1 MSAGVPT
8 APVELV
14 LASTSRYR
22 RDLLTRLTPSFH
34 TLAPD
39 VDESARTGEPPAAL
53 ATRLA
58 LAKANA
64 VAAHCPG
71 SIVIG
76 SDQVAE
82 VDGMPLGKPGSVTAA
97 CAQLAASSG
106 RNVVFHTALCVI
118 DTRGTTPTIRA
129 AIDTTTV
136 VFRQLDAT
144 EIARYVA
151 QEQPL
156 DCAGSFKAEGLGISL
171 FERIETIDPT
181 ALIGLPLIGLARLL
195 REAGLVIP

>member
-1 MSAGVPT
+1 MAIPST
-8 APVELV
+8 ALV

-22 RDLLTRLTPSFH
+22 RDLLARLTPSFR
-34 TLAPD
+34 TLAPET
-39 VDESARTGEPPAAL
+39 DESARIGEAPAAL

-58 LAKANA
+58 LAKASA
-64 VAAHCPG
+64 VAAQCPD

-82 VDGMPLGKPGSVTAA
+82 IDGIPLGKPGTATAA
-97 CAQLAASSG
+97 RAQLAASSG
-106 RNVVFHTALCVI
+106 RGVVFHTALCVI
-118 DTRGTTPTIRA
+118 DTRATTPLIRTA
-129 AIDTTTV
+129 SDKTTV

-151 QEQPL
+151 REQPL

-171 FERIETIDPT
+171 FERIENSDPT
-181 ALIGLPLIGLARLL
+181 ALIGLPLIQLARLL
-195 REAGLVIP
+195 REAGLAIP